1 MKKAIVLGADNGYL
15 NKLETTIK
23 SVCTHNKNLKFYIFN
38 DDLPSEWFQVMNRR
52 LKVIDS
58 EIVNIKISNHQLKGY
73 HLPIAYLSYAT
84 FFRYFIADF
93 VVEEKAL
100 YLDSDIV
107 VTHSLDELFQEE
119 LGDYWIAGVRDYFV
133 KGYENRF
140 NAGMMLIN
148 VSKWKRENLSVK
160 LIDIIK
166 KFLEIKVFSI
176 WYLEKTGKSWIGNT
190 ILWLV

>member
-58 EIVNIKISNHQLKGY
+58 EIVNVKISNHQLKAY

-107 VTHSLDELFQEE
+107 VTHSLDE
-119 LGDYWIAGVRDYFV
+119 
-133 KGYENRF
+133 
-140 NAGMMLIN
+140 
-148 VSKWKRENLSVK
+148 
-160 LIDIIK
+160 
-166 KFLEIKVFSI
+166 
-176 WYLEKTGKSWIGNT
+176 
-190 ILWLV
+190 ILDCWSS